1 MKNNIKIIKVNPQN
15 ILPINE
21 AWAATA
27 GFSTSPD
34 YGNPAF
40 SYEIKPLSF
49 TLCQKGNDPEMLNK
63 NKSFKFFVGDHVSGY
78 CPYDGKK
85 HEGMIKYFYWVP
97 GSDGTMP
104 KFVYIQ
110 DFSNEDTI
118 PLEADSIKQTLTRYT
133 PNDLAVKDYYR
144 ARDTEIAHDYGA
156 TEMPKNVFES
166 NNINPLIN
174 YIIQESTYLKGEN
187 DIGVGL
193 PFSCGDLYTC
203 RKLKLIDFSPKNFKE
218 VNNLL
223 NFKLP
228 AIKNTFSLLSGDLL
242 IQHFMRSYVYRLFEK
257 IKYEVNKNKFSIA
270 INDNNI
276 IGIIYNDC
284 GKTYILYYNTYNYKK
299 GIINNIIHCCDGMF
313 DFITKNFDLNENFSS
328 NIIKI
333 YKNLSTEK
341 RDKNLICIYDP
352 QKYKIVSESFDFNS
366 NRKTL
371 NEQYAYLNE
380 ARVIAKKFIEGKN
393 FDFNNL
399 NESILEEYGLLY
411 IFALNEGET
420 SNMFQKFKQPLI
432 NAFNKIKSKFGDK
445 SCRHIADIIK
455 KAQAKGKGALYG
467 ILTIIT
473 LLSSTLSANA
483 KTTPKFYNNLK
494 QNVEIAVANMA
505 DAQNISNYEFSD
517 FAESEYYKFA
527 KLFLSLD
534 SEKFARY
541 CGSGVGYSEI
551 EQNAIN
557 MAYSDA
563 LQYVKQQYGE
573 NAIND
578 YGLKFEI
585 VKQSSSVQTINGG
598 ITKSYYTVV
607 VVVYQDVPPPPIN
620 EVFDFNFNGKT
631 LNEQYAYLN
640 EARVMAKK
648 FFEDNFD
655 LKPAKGFSFKQYV
668 DKSTGAYVTTEPFDG
683 KPTGTMKFFA
693 KHGISKVYNG
703 SIGFSEKEQKWYG
716 WSHRAIYG
724 FGIGSKVKKGD
735 CGYKGK
741 AWTAKTLDDAKQ
753 MAKDFADAVS

>member
-1 MKNNIKIIKVNPQN
+1 MQNNIKIIKVNPQN

-156 TEMPKNVFES
+156 SEIPKNVF
-166 NNINPLIN
+166 
-174 YIIQESTYLKGEN
+174 
-187 DIGVGL
+187 
-193 PFSCGDLYTC
+193 
-203 RKLKLIDFSPKNFKE
+203 
-218 VNNLL
+218 
-223 NFKLP
+223 
-228 AIKNTFSLLSGDLL
+228 
-242 IQHFMRSYVYRLFEK
+242 
-257 IKYEVNKNKFSIA
+257 
-270 INDNNI
+270 
-276 IGIIYNDC
+276 
-284 GKTYILYYNTYNYKK
+284 
-299 GIINNIIHCCDGMF
+299 
-313 DFITKNFDLNENFSS
+313 
-328 NIIKI
+328 
-333 YKNLSTEK
+333 
-341 RDKNLICIYDP
+341 
-352 QKYKIVSESFDFNS
+352 
-366 NRKTL
+366 
-371 NEQYAYLNE
+371 
-380 ARVIAKKFIEGKN
+380 EGKN
-393 FDFNNL
+393 FDFNNVL

-420 SNMFQKFKQPLI
+420 SNRFQKFKQPLI

-473 LLSSTLSANA
+473 LLASTLSANA

-505 DAQNISNYEFSD
+505 DAQNMSNYEFSD

-534 SEKFARY
+534 SEKFAKY

-585 VKQSSSVQTINGG
+585 IKQSSSVQTINGG

-607 VVVYQDVPPPPIN
+607 VVVYQDVPPPIN
-620 EVFDFNFNGKT
+620 EIFDFNFNGKT

-655 LKPAKGFSFKQYV
+655 LKQAKGFSFKEYV

>member
-63 NKSFKFFVGDHVSGY
+63 NKSFKFFIGDHVSGY

-156 TEMPKNVFES
+156 SEMPKNVFE
-166 NNINPLIN
+166 
-174 YIIQESTYLKGEN
+174 
-187 DIGVGL
+187 
-193 PFSCGDLYTC
+193 
-203 RKLKLIDFSPKNFKE
+203 
-218 VNNLL
+218 
-223 NFKLP
+223 
-228 AIKNTFSLLSGDLL
+228 
-242 IQHFMRSYVYRLFEK
+242 
-257 IKYEVNKNKFSIA
+257 
-270 INDNNI
+270 
-276 IGIIYNDC
+276 
-284 GKTYILYYNTYNYKK
+284 
-299 GIINNIIHCCDGMF
+299 
-313 DFITKNFDLNENFSS
+313 
-328 NIIKI
+328 
-333 YKNLSTEK
+333 
-341 RDKNLICIYDP
+341 
-352 QKYKIVSESFDFNS
+352 
-366 NRKTL
+366 
-371 NEQYAYLNE
+371 
-380 ARVIAKKFIEGKN
+380 GKN
-393 FDFNNL
+393 FDFN
-399 NESILEEYGLLY
+399 
-411 IFALNEGET
+411 ET
-420 SNMFQKFKQPLI
+420 Q
-432 NAFNKIKSKFGDK
+432 
-445 SCRHIADIIK
+445 
-455 KAQAKGKGALYG
+455 
-467 ILTIIT
+467 
-473 LLSSTLSANA
+473 
-483 KTTPKFYNNLK
+483 
-494 QNVEIAVANMA
+494 
-505 DAQNISNYEFSD
+505 
-517 FAESEYYKFA
+517 
-527 KLFLSLD
+527 
-534 SEKFARY
+534 
-541 CGSGVGYSEI
+541 
-551 EQNAIN
+551 
-557 MAYSDA
+557 
-563 LQYVKQQYGE
+563 
-573 NAIND
+573 
-578 YGLKFEI
+578 
-585 VKQSSSVQTINGG
+585 
-598 ITKSYYTVV
+598 
-607 VVVYQDVPPPPIN
+607 
-620 EVFDFNFNGKT
+620 FNFNSVKENLS

-668 DKSTGAYVTTEPFDG
+668 DKSTDAYVTSEPSDG
-683 KPTGTMKFFA
+683 KSTGTMKFFA

>member
-1 MKNNIKIIKVNPQN
+1 MQNNIKIIKVNPQN

-156 TEMPKNVFES
+156 TEIPKNVFES

-242 IQHFMRSYVYRLFEK
+242 IQYFMRSYVYRLFEK

-341 RDKNLICIYDP
+341 RDKNLICIYDT

-366 NRKTL
+366 NR
-371 NEQYAYLNE
+371 
-380 ARVIAKKFIEGKN
+380 
-393 FDFNNL
+393 
-399 NESILEEYGLLY
+399 
-411 IFALNEGET
+411 
-420 SNMFQKFKQPLI
+420 
-432 NAFNKIKSKFGDK
+432 
-445 SCRHIADIIK
+445 
-455 KAQAKGKGALYG
+455 
-467 ILTIIT
+467 
-473 LLSSTLSANA
+473 
-483 KTTPKFYNNLK
+483 
-494 QNVEIAVANMA
+494 
-505 DAQNISNYEFSD
+505 
-517 FAESEYYKFA
+517 
-527 KLFLSLD
+527 
-534 SEKFARY
+534 
-541 CGSGVGYSEI
+541 
-551 EQNAIN
+551 
-557 MAYSDA
+557 
-563 LQYVKQQYGE
+563 
-573 NAIND
+573 
-578 YGLKFEI
+578 
-585 VKQSSSVQTINGG
+585 
-598 ITKSYYTVV
+598 
-607 VVVYQDVPPPPIN
+607 
-620 EVFDFNFNGKT
+620 KT

-741 AWTAKTLDDAKQ
+741 TWTAKTLDDAKQ

>member
-133 PNDLAVKDYYR
+133 PNDLAIKDYYR

-156 TEMPKNVFES
+156 SEIPKNVF
-166 NNINPLIN
+166 
-174 YIIQESTYLKGEN
+174 
-187 DIGVGL
+187 
-193 PFSCGDLYTC
+193 
-203 RKLKLIDFSPKNFKE
+203 
-218 VNNLL
+218 
-223 NFKLP
+223 
-228 AIKNTFSLLSGDLL
+228 
-242 IQHFMRSYVYRLFEK
+242 
-257 IKYEVNKNKFSIA
+257 
-270 INDNNI
+270 
-276 IGIIYNDC
+276 
-284 GKTYILYYNTYNYKK
+284 
-299 GIINNIIHCCDGMF
+299 
-313 DFITKNFDLNENFSS
+313 
-328 NIIKI
+328 
-333 YKNLSTEK
+333 
-341 RDKNLICIYDP
+341 
-352 QKYKIVSESFDFNS
+352 
-366 NRKTL
+366 
-371 NEQYAYLNE
+371 
-380 ARVIAKKFIEGKN
+380 EGKN
-393 FDFNNL
+393 FDFNNVL

-420 SNMFQKFKQPLI
+420 SNIFQKFKQPLI

-494 QNVEIAVANMA
+494 QNVGIAVANMA
-505 DAQNISNYEFSD
+505 DAQNMSDCKFSD

-607 VVVYQDVPPPPIN
+607 VVVYQDVPPPIN
-620 EVFDFNFNGKT
+620 EVFDFNSNGKT

-741 AWTAKTLDDAKQ
+741 TWTAKTLDDAKQ